1 MATFTF
7 LISSAAVWR
16 APWTANVVRSSGP
29 LRRLALR
36 LVHNRCEDCGEGR
49 LHWDRRQSYLLP
61 DRASRIL
68 GAFVADCYLGRYRTI
83 VVVSLLYILS
93 GSGYWLVREPLHFFV
108 SKKNRGVTILDLNW
122 NKDLACLLSRPF
134 FLLLVLLTEK
144 TTQSTPC
151 SSRLQELLFFYLVA
165 LRKGGHKP
173 CIQAFGAYQFSGQD
187 AEECRTKSSFF
198 NWWNFGLCA
207 ELSGIASPGMRK
219 PVCEN
224 W

>member
-108 SKKNRGVTILDLNW
+108 SKKNRGKVDTSLAFRLLELISLVDKMQRNAEPKAHSSIGGILVYVQN
-122 NKDLACLLSRPF
+122 LA
-134 FLLLVLLTEK
+134 V
-144 TTQSTPC
+144 
-151 SSRLQELLFFYLVA
+151 
-165 LRKGGHKP
+165 
-173 CIQAFGAYQFSGQD
+173 
-187 AEECRTKSSFF
+187 
-198 NWWNFGLCA
+198 
-207 ELSGIASPGMRK
+207 
-219 PVCEN
+219 
-224 W
+224 